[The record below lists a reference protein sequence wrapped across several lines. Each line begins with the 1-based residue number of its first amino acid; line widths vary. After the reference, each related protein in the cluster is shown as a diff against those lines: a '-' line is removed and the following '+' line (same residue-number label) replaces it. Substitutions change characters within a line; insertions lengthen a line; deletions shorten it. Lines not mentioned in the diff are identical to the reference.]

1 MQQNRWLILVSMT
14 GSLAMIMLDQTVVSV
29 ALPAMSSDLSLSP
42 TGAQWVINAYVLAMA
57 ALVALGG
64 RLGDR
69 FGGVTTFRIGVLTF
83 FLASVGCGL
92 APSGPAGESVII
104 AFRAL
109 QGAGAA
115 LMMPVSASIVIA
127 AFPAAERGR
136 AMAIYAGISQ
146 IFLAMGPLLGG
157 FLTQTV
163 SWRAVFWLNV
173 PVGIAALI
181 LVQIARPTN
190 ARNPGGAIRFRDVAL
205 LVLGVGLTVLAIQE
219 ASRWSWTS
227 PLTWSVLIVGL
238 LLAALFVRVQL
249 ASESPLVNVRLLTRR
264 PFLAD
269 NVVMGLVQFG
279 LLPVVLFNSLY
290 LQDVLGLSPI
300 LTGLGILPVI
310 LPVTVAAQIG
320 GRWFDRFGVRRPVL
334 IGLSICTV
342 GLIAWTAAL
351 PSLTYPAQVP
361 GMIMTGFGLG
371 LTLSPTNTDALSR
384 VNAAERAQGS
394 GLLQTIRQLGGTVAW
409 RWSARYCWASRVP
422 VLGARPPNGWPAPSP
437 SDSGSPPWR
446 SRWPWWSV
454 GDCCRRNG
462 SPPTPTLH
470 RWARRGARLIGSES
484 QRRAGGGGIR
494 AKLWC

>member
-1 MQQNRWLILVSMT
+1 M
-14 GSLAMIMLDQTVVSV
+14 
-29 ALPAMSSDLSLSP
+29 
-42 TGAQWVINAYVLAMA
+42 
-57 ALVALGG
+57 VALGG

-69 FGGVTTFRIGVLTF
+69 FGGVTTFRIGVLIF

-92 APSGPAGESVII
+92 APAGSWGEFVII

-146 IFLAMGPLLGG
+146 IFLAVGPLLGG

-173 PVGIAALI
+173 PVGIAALV
-181 LVQIARPTN
+181 LVQIARPANVRT
-190 ARNPGGAIRFRDVAL
+190 PGGPIRSRDVVL

-219 ASRWSWTS
+219 ASRWSWAS

-238 LLAALFVRVQL
+238 VLAGLFVRAQID
-249 ASESPLVNVRLLTRR
+249 AESPLVNVRLLSR
-264 PFLAD
+264 PAFLAD

-300 LTGLGILPVI
+300 MTGLGILPVI
-310 LPVTVAAQIG
+310 LPLTVAAQIG
-320 GRWFDRFGVRRPVL
+320 GRWFDRYGVRRPVL

-351 PSLTYPAQVP
+351 PTLSYPWQLP
-361 GMIMTGFGLG
+361 GMILTGFGLG
-371 LTLSPTNTDALSR
+371 LTISPTNTDALSR
-384 VNAAERAQGS
+384 VTQAERAQGS
-394 GLLQTIRQLGGTVAW
+394 GLIQTIRQLGGTVGVAVV
-409 RWSARYCWASRVP
+409 SAV
-422 VLGARPPNGWPAPSP
+422 VLG
-437 SDSGSPPWR
+437 
-446 SRWPWWSV
+446 
-454 GDCCRRNG
+454 
-462 SPPTPTLH
+462 
-470 RWARRGARLIGSES
+470 
-484 QRRAGGGGIR
+484 
-494 AKLWC
+494 